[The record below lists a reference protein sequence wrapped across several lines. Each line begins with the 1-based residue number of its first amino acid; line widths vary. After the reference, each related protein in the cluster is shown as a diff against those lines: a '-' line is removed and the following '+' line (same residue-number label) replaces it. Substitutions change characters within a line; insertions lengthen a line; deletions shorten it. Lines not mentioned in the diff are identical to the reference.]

1 MDQSFDSGR
10 RCPRWVKVRHRGLS
24 VLSPLLPQ
32 HRTLAS
38 PTVMSQLC
46 RLCCKSR
53 KLQGSKF
60 FAKTQSGRQSL
71 IRITSFALAKSPM
84 SLTQGDE
91 VPHVLTRKSRL
102 QPAEFLIT
110 SVKRLLQHNLP
121 KPDSCTAVNYL
132 HRLECVTHP
141 AQNPVNGFGSAPA
154 RARAIRT
161 VRNQAPVATNARVA
175 HVIGRRAP
183 CASAMIRARLTTTCH
198 GSITFTRRRQ
208 GSMSAKSGRIPG
220 SR

>member
-1 MDQSFDSGR
+1 VLRPLRVNHVDPTIST
-10 RCPRWVKVRHRGLS
+10 RG
-24 VLSPLLPQ
+24 PLYPEL
-32 HRTLAS
+32 RTSAG
-38 PTVMSQLC
+38 TTGMSQLC

-110 SVKRLLQHNLP
+110 SAKRLLQHNLP
-121 KPDSCTAVNYL
+121 ETDMHSASLGRAFQADGRGFSPIEGG
-132 HRLECVTHP
+132 LE
-141 AQNPVNGFGSAPA
+141 GGGS
-154 RARAIRT
+154 
-161 VRNQAPVATNARVA
+161 V
-175 HVIGRRAP
+175 
-183 CASAMIRARLTTTCH
+183 S
-198 GSITFTRRRQ
+198 
-208 GSMSAKSGRIPG
+208 
-220 SR
+220 